1 MLKTLMEQAMRAAT
15 REFGSEG
22 STLISCVG
30 CGNVIYPS
38 GSVIRLFSKENREGQ
53 VIMIS
58 DLTTIRLPMSRNLAG
73 IV

>member
-58 DLTTIRLPMSRNLAG
+58 DPVSYTHLTLPTILL
-73 IV
+73 V